1 MFSKEKLIK
10 LDLYGMEILLK
21 INKHV
26 YFPSKVSYLIAKNL
40 IINKNDIVLDI
51 GTGIGI
57 LAIIASKLGAKK
69 VFAIE
74 ISFKALKN
82 AKENIIL
89 NNISNIEL
97 INGSLYNPL
106 KKKEFFDLIVCNP
119 PMTPSPKPVSI
130 YTWGGYDGRKILDE
144 VIKNSNYYLKK
155 NGRLIIPTISVCD
168 IEKTKFMIEKLNF
181 SYRIIA
187 EDLFPFS
194 KIMIK
199 LIDHIKSLPGS
210 EIVYRNNIPYFKA
223 IVFEAIKN

>member
-10 LDLYGMEILLK
+10 LDLSGIKILLK

-26 YFPSKVSYLIAKNL
+26 YSPSKVSYLIAKNL

-57 LAIIASKLGAKK
+57 LAIIASKLSAKK

-74 ISFKALKN
+74 ISFRALRN

-89 NNISNIEL
+89 NRVSNIEL

-144 VIKNSNYYLKK
+144 VIKNASYYLKRK
-155 NGRLIIPTISVCD
+155 GRLIIPTISVCN
-168 IEKTKFMIEKLNF
+168 IEKTKSIIEKHNF

-199 LIDHIKSLPGS
+199 LINHIKSLPS
-210 EIVYRNNIPYFKA
+210 TEIFYKDNIPYFKA
-223 IVFEAIKN
+223 VIFEAIKN

>member
-10 LDLYGMEILLK
+10 MDLSGTEIILK
-21 INKHV
+21 LNKHV
-26 YFPSKVSYLIAKNL
+26 YSPSKVSYLIAKNL

-57 LAIIASKLGAKK
+57 LAIIASKLGAEK

-74 ISFKALKN
+74 ISLKALKN

-89 NNISNIEL
+89 NKIFNIEL

-144 VIKNSNYYLKK
+144 VIKNASNYLKK
-155 NGRLIIPTISVCD
+155 NGRLIIPTISVCN
-168 IEKTKFMIEKLNF
+168 IEKTKLMIKELNF
-181 SYRIIA
+181 SLKIIA

-199 LIDHIKSLPGS
+199 LIDHIKSLPGA
-210 EIVYRNNIPYFKA
+210 EIFYKDNIPHFKA
-223 IVFEAIKN
+223 IIFEAIKN